1 MKPVD
6 VKSNKYIDS
15 SKEINNKNP
24 KFQIGENVGYQNI
37 RMFLQKVTVQSGL
50 KKFKILWVNTV
61 PWTYVIY
68 DLNGEEIVGTFYVN
82 ELQKATNQKSL
93 QQKK

>member
-24 KFQIGENVGYQNI
+24 KFQIGENVRYQNI
-37 RMFLQKVTVQSGL
+37 RIFLQKVTVHSGL
-50 KKFKILWVNTV
+50 KKFKIL
-61 PWTYVIY
+61 
-68 DLNGEEIVGTFYVN
+68 
-82 ELQKATNQKSL
+82 
-93 QQKK
+93 

>member
-24 KFQIGENVGYQNI
+24 KFQIGKNVGYQNI
-37 RMFLQKVTVQSGL
+37 RMFLQKATVQSGL
-50 KKFKILWVNTV
+50 KKFRIL
-61 PWTYVIY
+61 
-68 DLNGEEIVGTFYVN
+68 
-82 ELQKATNQKSL
+82 
-93 QQKK
+93 

>member
-24 KFQIGENVGYQNI
+24 KFQIGENVGYQNV

-50 KKFKILWVNTV
+50 KKFKIL
-61 PWTYVIY
+61 
-68 DLNGEEIVGTFYVN
+68 
-82 ELQKATNQKSL
+82 
-93 QQKK
+93 

>member
-24 KFQIGENVGYQNI
+24 KFQIGENVRYQNI
-37 RMFLQKVTVQSGL
+37 RIFLQKVTVHSGL

-82 ELQKATNQKSL
+82 ELQKATNQMSL